1 MQTLITQGIKVGVET
16 TYQTDYSRPAEGKY
30 IHAYRI
36 TIENLGSST
45 IQLMTRHWRIQD
57 SNGEFREVK
66 GDGVVGQQ
74 PILSPGER
82 HRYVSWCHLRSDIG
96 RMWGTYLMVD
106 QLTGEE
112 IEVHIPEFLLTTPFK
127 LN

>member
-1 MQTLITQGIKVGVET
+1 MQTLITQDIKVGVET
-16 TYQTDYSRPAEGKY
+16 TYQADYSRPAEGKY

-36 TIENLGSST
+36 TIENLGNQT
-45 IQLMTRHWRIQD
+45 VQLMARHWRVQD
-57 SNGEFREVK
+57 SNGEFREIK

-74 PILSPGER
+74 PILSPGES
-82 HRYVSWCHLRSDIG
+82 HRYVSWCHLNTDIG

-106 QLTGEE
+106 QITGED
-112 IEVHIPEFLLTTPFK
+112 IEVHIPEFLLIPSFK